1 MDLIADR
8 KADDSPIFRA
18 HVERTLKEHARK
30 MNQKQSQGYSGF
42 TDEAFRGRSFQ
53 TDGDSLT
60 YSHSALYR
68 FVDTKKLRL
77 PGGWK
82 KGSNYKYKRQKVY
95 DFHNRIIMGHYNGI
109 MKDLIYGAA
118 EDVKADMQAKLDN
131 KLIG

>member
-1 MDLIADR
+1 MDLITDR

-30 MNQKQSQGYSGF
+30 MDQKQSQGYSGF
-42 TDEAFRGRSFQ
+42 TNESFKGRSFT

-60 YSHSALYR
+60 YTQSALYR
-68 FVDTKKLRL
+68 FVDMKKLRY
-77 PGGWK
+77 PG
-82 KGSNYKYKRQKVY
+82 SQNQYKRKKVY